1 MAKVHSQWLVKVGH
15 AVAHK
20 HWIPPQKVWLLDGC
34 VWVCLKKG
42 DIIIICGPPNGNIKR
57 ETWLSIEQSA
67 GTERITVV
75 SGQLEVS
82 GHRASQSL
90 GFFVPNPPSG
100 CPKNSQEIHHVVLAL
115 AGSNFCKHSSMAM
128 MNMAALLM
136 ELPSF
141 WIGNH
146 RKV

>member
-1 MAKVHSQWLVKVGH
+1 M
-15 AVAHK
+15 
-20 HWIPPQKVWLLDGC
+20 
-34 VWVCLKKG
+34 
-42 DIIIICGPPNGNIKR
+42 IINRTKR
-57 ETWLSIEQSA
+57 WNRKDYGGIW
-67 GTERITVV
+67 
-75 SGQLEVS
+75 LEVS

-90 GFFVPNPPSG
+90 GFVFPESSQWLS
-100 CPKNSQEIHHVVLAL
+100 KNSQEIHHVVLCL
-115 AGSNFCKHSSMAM
+115 AGSNLCKHSSMAM